1 MGLGRTLK
9 VLNGMVADDV
19 IRRYAVAGAIAA
31 TRYLEPMSTDD
42 VDILVSFNSDSPL
55 VTLKPIVE
63 YLAAKGYTEW
73 RKEGLLVE
81 GWPVQFLPVADSL
94 DQEALDQAE
103 KVDED
108 FREEGVVPVW
118 FMRPEHL
125 VATAVRTKRHKDYL
139 RVNAFLEEGAVDLD
153 KLRDVVTRHRLEA
166 DWALFCQK
174 SGRRDPLDK
183 KCDP

>member
-1 MGLGRTLK
+1 
-9 VLNGMVADDV
+9 
-19 IRRYAVAGAIAA
+19 
-31 TRYLEPMSTDD
+31 MSTDHLD
-42 VDILVSFNSDSPL
+42 VLVSFDSNSRL

-63 YLAAKGYTEW
+63 YLAAGGYTEW

-81 GWPVQFLPVADSL
+81 GWSVQFLPVGDSL

-118 FMRPEHL
+118 FMRPEHV

-139 RVNAFLEEGAVDLD
+139 RVDAFLEAGAVDLD
-153 KLRDVVTRHRLEA
+153 KLRDVVTRHGLEA

-174 SGRRDPLDK
+174 SGRRDPLAK
-183 KCDP
+183 EC